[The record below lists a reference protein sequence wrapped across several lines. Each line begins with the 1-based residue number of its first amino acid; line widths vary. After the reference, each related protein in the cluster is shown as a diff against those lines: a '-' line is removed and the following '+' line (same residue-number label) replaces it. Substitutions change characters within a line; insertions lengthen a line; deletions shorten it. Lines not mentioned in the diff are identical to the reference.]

1 MSKENVEN
9 NSFIKYKGWFHVYF
23 ALYIGVCFYKMQK
36 KLAVTAWTFFC
47 FWIFLTPT
55 YIVMYIELIMGIL
68 FHKCNYIVIKDQR
81 GEMHL

>member
-36 KLAVTAWTFFC
+36 KLAVTAWN
-47 FWIFLTPT
+47 IFLFLNISYPNI
-55 YIVMYIELIMGIL
+55 YRDVHRINNGHFISQM
-68 FHKCNYIVIKDQR
+68 
-81 GEMHL
+81 